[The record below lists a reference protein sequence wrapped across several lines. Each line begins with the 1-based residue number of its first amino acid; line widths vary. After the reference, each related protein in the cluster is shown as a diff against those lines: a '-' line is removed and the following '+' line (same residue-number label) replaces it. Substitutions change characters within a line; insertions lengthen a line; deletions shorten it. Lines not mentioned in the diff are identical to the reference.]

1 MWVLHMS
8 DSSESEDPIEE
19 EIAAFGL
26 LARSSASENL
36 TLDQPPED
44 LWDRIQGAAFAPGP
58 KRSRFKSN
66 VALSVI
72 GIAAAMI
79 LVIGG
84 GFILLRQKGNEN
96 IIREVALSNEGLDPS
111 GAESLGKAKLVEFE
125 GGRYGIKLDL
135 SSLPEPENGYL
146 ELWTIDP
153 QVKTMVS
160 LGPLEGEGIY
170 RLPRGVNPES
180 FPIIDISIEP
190 LDGVP
195 THSGISILRGR
206 LV

>member
-1 MWVLHMS
+1 MS
-8 DSSESEDPIEE
+8 EYSEPEDSIEE
-19 EIAAFGL
+19 EMATFGL
-26 LARSSASENL
+26 LARSIAPENL
-36 TLDQPPED
+36 ALDQPPED
-44 LWDRIQGAAFAPGP
+44 LWARIHVAALASGS
-58 KRSRFKSN
+58 KQSRFKVNN

-72 GIAAAMI
+72 GIAAAII

-84 GFILLRQKGNEN
+84 GFVFLRNRGNEN

-111 GAESLGKAKLVEFE
+111 GAESLGKAKLVELE
-125 GGRYGIKLDL
+125 RGRYGIKLDL

-190 LDGVP
+190 PDGVP